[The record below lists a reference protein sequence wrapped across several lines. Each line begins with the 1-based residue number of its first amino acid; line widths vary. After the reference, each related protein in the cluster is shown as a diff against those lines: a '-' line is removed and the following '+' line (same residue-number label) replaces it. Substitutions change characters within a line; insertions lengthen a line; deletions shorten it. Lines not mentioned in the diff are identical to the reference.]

1 MTPLPRRFYLQPT
14 LDVARQLL
22 GHLLIHESPDGT
34 AAGIIVETEAYL
46 GPDDPGSHSRMGRTP
61 RNAAMFGPG
70 GHAYVYVMHTH
81 ALLNII
87 AGPEDVPQG
96 VLIRALE
103 TTEGMELMRQRRGLH
118 RMKDLCSGPGKLTE
132 ALGVTLADY
141 GSDMTQPP
149 LYVSAETFM
158 TGDVTVKT
166 RIGLRPDKGAD
177 LPYRFYFTDSPC
189 ISRR

>member
-1 MTPLPRRFYLQPT
+1 MKPLPRQFYLQPT

-22 GHLLIHESPDGT
+22 GHLLIHESPQGT

-46 GPDDPGSHSRMGRTP
+46 GPDDPGSHSRMGRTR
-61 RNAAMFGPG
+61 RNAVMFGPG

-103 TTEGMELMRQRRGLH
+103 PVEGIDLMRQRRGVTRL
-118 RMKDLCSGPGKLTE
+118 KDLCSGPGKLTE
-132 ALGVTLADY
+132 ALGITLAHY
-141 GSDMTQPP
+141 AQDMTRPP
-149 LYVSAETFM
+149 LYVGADEVLSGEI
-158 TGDVTVKT
+158 TVKT
-166 RIGLRPDKGAD
+166 RIGLRPEKGAD
-177 LPYRFYFTDSPC
+177 LPYRFYLTNNPYV
-189 ISRR
+189 SRR

>member
-1 MTPLPRRFYLQPT
+1 MKPLPRRFYLRPT

-22 GHLLIHESPDGT
+22 GHLLIHETPEGT

-61 RNAAMFGPG
+61 RNAAMFGPR

-87 AGPEDVPQG
+87 AGPEGVPQG

-103 TTEGMELMRQRRGLH
+103 PTEGIELMRQRRGLH
-118 RMKDLCSGPGKLTE
+118 GLKDLCSGPGKLTE
-132 ALGVTLADY
+132 ALGITLAQY
-141 GSDMTQPP
+141 GADMTRPP
-149 LYVSAETFM
+149 LYVGAEAFM
-158 TGDVTVKT
+158 SGEVAAKT
-166 RIGLRPDKGAD
+166 RIGLRPDRGAD
-177 LPYRFYFTDSPC
+177 LPYRFHFTYSPY